1 MSPRRA
7 IEQGVE
13 FSWERRRRWFAWA
26 SVRHARALAGGGV
39 ALLALT
45 GAVSVSDHGR
55 RVHATRS
62 AIVSVQRATE
72 AFRADHGRCPS
83 GIAELVRPPEVT
95 DGAPRYLAQVR
106 LDGWG
111 REFLF
116 TCPGGKFPASADVV
130 SGGPEGSFGL
140 DRVE

>member
-1 MSPRRA
+1 M
-7 IEQGVE
+7 E
-13 FSWERRRRWFAWA
+13 FTWERRRRWFAWA
-26 SVRHARALAGGGV
+26 SVRHARGLALLGV
-39 ALLALT
+39 GLLALT
-45 GAVSVSDHGR
+45 GAVSLSDHER
-55 RVHATRS
+55 RVHATRAS
-62 AIVSVQRATE
+62 IVSVQRATE

-83 GIAELVRPPEVT
+83 GVAELVRPPEGST
-95 DGAPRYLAQVR
+95 GAPRYLSQVR

>member
-1 MSPRRA
+1 MSPRRG

-83 GIAELVRPPEVT
+83 GIAELVRPPEVA
-95 DGAPRYLAQVR
+95 DGAPRYLSQVR

-130 SGGPEGSFGL
+130 SGGPEGTFGL

>member
-1 MSPRRA
+1 MNPRRRP
-7 IEQGVE
+7 EYEVE
-13 FSWERRRRWFAWA
+13 FTWERRRRWFAWA
-26 SVRHARALAGGGV
+26 SVRHARGLIGAAV
-39 ALLALT
+39 ALFAIS
-45 GAVSVSDHGR
+45 GAVSVSDHER
-55 RVHATRS
+55 RVHATRA

-72 AFRADHGRCPS
+72 AFRADHARCP
-83 GIAELVRPPEVT
+83 GGVAELVNPPEGT
-95 DGAPRYLAQVR
+95 AGASRYLAQVR

-111 REFLF
+111 REFLY

>member
-1 MSPRRA
+1 M
-7 IEQGVE
+7 E
-13 FSWERRRRWFAWA
+13 FTWERRRRWFAWA
-26 SVRHARALAGGGV
+26 SVRHARGLVGAAV
-39 ALLALT
+39 AIFAVS
-45 GAVSVSDHGR
+45 GAVSVSDHER
-55 RVHATRS
+55 RVHATRA

-72 AFRADHGRCPS
+72 AFRADHARCPS
-83 GIAELVRPPEVT
+83 GVAELVNPPEGT
-95 DGAPRYLAQVR
+95 AGAPRYLAQVR

-111 REFLF
+111 REFLY

>member
-1 MSPRRA
+1 LSPRRRP
-7 IEQGVE
+7 ESNVE
-13 FSWERRRRWFAWA
+13 FSWERRQRWLTWL
-26 SVRHARALAGGGV
+26 SVRHARGFAAFAVVMLAVLGTTS
-39 ALLALT
+39 L
-45 GAVSVSDHGR
+45 SDHQR
-55 RVHATRS
+55 RVHATRA

-72 AFRADHGRCPS
+72 AFRADHTRCPS
-83 GIAELVRPPEVT
+83 GVDELVRPPEGT
-95 DGAPRYLAQVR
+95 DGPRHYLARVR

-111 REFLF
+111 HEFLY

>member
-1 MSPRRA
+1 MSPRRHP
-7 IEQGVE
+7 ESEVE
-13 FSWERRRRWFAWA
+13 FTWQRRRRWFAWA
-26 SVRHARALAGGGV
+26 SVRHARGLVGAGV
-39 ALLALT
+39 ALVAVT
-45 GAVSVSDHGR
+45 GAVSVSDHDR
-55 RVHATRS
+55 RVHATRAS
-62 AIVSVQRATE
+62 IVSVQRATE

-83 GIAELVRPPEVT
+83 GVAELVRPPEGRA
-95 DGAPRYLAQVR
+95 GAPRYLAQAR

-111 REFLF
+111 REFQF

>member
-1 MSPRRA
+1 MTPRRY
-7 IEQGVE
+7 ETDVE
-13 FSWERRRRWFAWA
+13 FTWERRRRWLPGL
-26 SVRHARALAGGGV
+26 SVRHARGLAGAAVGLLGV
-39 ALLALT
+39 A
-45 GAVSVSDHGR
+45 GAVSLSDHQR
-55 RVHATRS
+55 RVHATRA

-83 GIAELVRPPEVT
+83 GVAELVRPPEGSQ
-95 DGAPRYLAQVR
+95 GAPRYLAQVR

>member
-1 MSPRRA
+1 MSA
-7 IEQGVE
+7 V
-13 FSWERRRRWFAWA
+13 
-26 SVRHARALAGGGV
+26 LAV
-39 ALLALT
+39 A
-45 GAVSVSDHGR
+45 GAVSLSDHER
-55 RVHATRS
+55 RVHATRAS
-62 AIVSVQRATE
+62 IVSVQRATE

-83 GIAELVRPPEVT
+83 GVAELVRPPEGSI
-95 DGAPRYLAQVR
+95 GAPRYLAQVR

>member
-1 MSPRRA
+1 M
-7 IEQGVE
+7 E
-13 FSWERRRRWFAWA
+13 FSWERRRRWFAWL
-26 SVRHARALAGGGV
+26 SVRHARGLAAGAV
-39 ALLALT
+39 ALLALG
-45 GAVSVSDHGR
+45 GAVSVSDHER

-72 AFRADHGRCPS
+72 AFRADHARCPS
-83 GIAELVRPPEVT
+83 GVAELVHPPEGSA
-95 DGAPRYLAQVR
+95 GARGYLARVR

-111 REFLF
+111 REFLY